1 VASEPAIYPIDH
13 LYRGHALDPAALAV
27 EDGTRGL
34 SYAELVAR
42 VDALA
47 VGLQARFPGPAAR
60 IGVCAYNTI
69 ENMIAVLAVYA
80 AEHVWVALNPR
91 NGKPELDAIIAATR
105 PQAIIANEDC
115 LDCFTPGET
124 PLILGRP
131 AGGRA
136 QGLSIA
142 DLIEAHAGA
151 RPVRRYP
158 SLENPQTIKFTG
170 GSTGRP
176 KGVVQPYRC
185 VAASVASY
193 LQLYGF
199 EHSDRNLCAAPLTHG
214 SSHYVL
220 PILSVGGS
228 HLLVD
233 RPKAPALLDAFE
245 HEGCTTT
252 FMPPTMIYNML
263 GEPGL
268 ADRDFRAVRH
278 LHYGAAPMVPERIA
292 EARAVFNNGIEVIYG
307 QTEAPMLITGM
318 TAAEFED
325 ERNLASVG
333 RATALMEVRI
343 VSPDGEVL
351 PPGEMGE
358 IVCRGDLLMTG
369 YLDMPEETAKTVI
382 DGWLHTGDAGL
393 LDERGYLFI
402 KDRLRDVI
410 ISGGFNVYP
419 SDVEAVLAQ
428 HPAVRECIVF
438 SMPDDKWGERVEA
451 ALSLAPGGAFDE
463 RDILGFLRERIG
475 PVKTPKR
482 LHVADDLP
490 RSAVGKVLRREA
502 RRLFGEAPGDVPSSD
517 A

>member
-1 VASEPAIYPIDH
+1 
-13 LYRGHALDPAALAV
+13 
-27 EDGTRGL
+27 
-34 SYAELVAR
+34 
-42 VDALA
+42 
-47 VGLQARFPGPAAR
+47 
-60 IGVCAYNTI
+60 
-69 ENMIAVLAVYA
+69 
-80 AEHVWVALNPR
+80 
-91 NGKPELDAIIAATR
+91 
-105 PQAIIANEDC
+105 
-115 LDCFTPGET
+115 
-124 PLILGRP
+124 
-131 AGGRA
+131 
-136 QGLSIA
+136 
-142 DLIEAHAGA
+142 
-151 RPVRRYP
+151 
-158 SLENPQTIKFTG
+158 
-170 GSTGRP
+170 
-176 KGVVQPYRC
+176 
-185 VAASVASY
+185 
-193 LQLYGF
+193 
-199 EHSDRNLCAAPLTHG
+199 
-214 SSHYVL
+214 
-220 PILSVGGS
+220 
-228 HLLVD
+228 
-233 RPKAPALLDAFE
+233 
-245 HEGCTTT
+245 
-252 FMPPTMIYNML
+252 
-263 GEPGL
+263 
-268 ADRDFRAVRH
+268 
-278 LHYGAAPMVPERIA
+278 
-292 EARAVFNNGIEVIYG
+292 
-307 QTEAPMLITGM
+307 MLITGM